1 MGSFCSLLLAGR
13 VQVTL
18 RLRVLRT
25 APSPSLTDVMT
36 EVYVDVMGL
45 SLNSGLRGMHVE
57 QGDDAGLRIGP
68 HVELRHEVIHGLR
81 ALRRHEGVLARG
93 DDLREQRH
101 LLLVCPL
108 VRGRRE
114 AAWQRWGSGAP
125 SPLLRCGGVL
135 NSASLRLFI
144 ETVPIDIST
153 ARLVERRCGDPLET
167 LLRPCKNPRI
177 SPSHLTSLS
186 HTGYLPR

>member
-1 MGSFCSLLLAGR
+1 
-13 VQVTL
+13 
-18 RLRVLRT
+18 
-25 APSPSLTDVMT
+25 
-36 EVYVDVMGL
+36 
-45 SLNSGLRGMHVE
+45 MHVE
-57 QGDDAGLRIGP
+57 QGDDAGLRVGP

-125 SPLLRCGGVL
+125 SPLLRQPSSVIRHRSFLLPFSFSMFEFEFVQRC
-135 NSASLRLFI
+135 S
-144 ETVPIDIST
+144 DI
-153 ARLVERRCGDPLET
+153 AVGECLV
-167 LLRPCKNPRI
+167 
-177 SPSHLTSLS
+177 
-186 HTGYLPR
+186 

>member
-108 VRGRRE
+108 VSHTLGLRTSSVGAWRGRVRE
-114 AAWQRWGSGAP
+114 RHSSRRARAATPCTGPVAGAGTTRSGVATVGQRRAFSIVEVRR
-125 SPLLRCGGVL
+125 SPQ
-135 NSASLRLFI
+135 
-144 ETVPIDIST
+144 
-153 ARLVERRCGDPLET
+153 
-167 LLRPCKNPRI
+167 
-177 SPSHLTSLS
+177 
-186 HTGYLPR
+186 